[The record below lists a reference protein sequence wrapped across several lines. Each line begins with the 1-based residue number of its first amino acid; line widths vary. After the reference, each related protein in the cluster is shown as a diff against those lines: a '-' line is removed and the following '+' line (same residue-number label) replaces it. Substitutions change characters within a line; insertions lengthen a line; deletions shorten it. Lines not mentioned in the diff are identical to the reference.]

1 MSIPPLNDRALLPE
15 GIHDCSLEELRTRFG
30 SFEGNDRRPR
40 LWSALSAFVTE
51 LKAAGVGAVLLI
63 DGSFVTAKST
73 PEDID
78 LILLLPAG
86 HDLYRELTPAEYN
99 VLSAR
104 RVRQRHRLDLLVAR
118 EGSDEH
124 RRYMKLFQQVRLEP
138 ERTKGILRLRL

>member
-1 MSIPPLNDRALLPE
+1 MSIPPLNDRGLLPE
-15 GIHDCSLEELRTRFG
+15 GIHDCSLEELRTPFG
-30 SFEGNDRRPR
+30 SFQGNDRRPR
-40 LWSALSAFVTE
+40 LWAALSAFVTE

-73 PEDID
+73 PEDVA
-78 LILLLPAG
+78 LILLLPAS
-86 HDLYRELTPAEYN
+86 HDLYRELAPAEYN

-138 ERTKGILRLRL
+138 EQTKGILRLRL